1 MPHPTSSAN
10 AEWRRFTT
18 ALAEALAE
26 LTPYTYL
33 VVARPGIAHFVQFA
47 GEPGGDLRAEAASNQ
62 YIETFGPLLTEQDY
76 ARMESLGWR
85 RPTNL
90 PPEMGPPIDPQ
101 GSPNFYRDFAAP
113 VDLAAV
119 ARLAVAALR
128 RVYRVGSLDDLE
140 YNAFHRGG
148 RPIAFPALG
157 LAARRRP
164 TIEEQLAEVER
175 DMIDGTDD
183 EDDNVGGF
191 ILPVSPYD
199 AALSATM
206 PPEIQA
212 AVDGLLR
219 DYDGRTRSAADAGF
233 FPLVSWLNDHFGS
246 LDVQMPGL
254 HRRRPVNPS
263 RETSG
268 LSDAGLLKA
277 AGGAID
283 PGATTDALRLAH
295 IDCYVGEVLDGARE
309 AEAGHEPAW
318 GWVWI
323 ESSEGYR
330 AAVGFG
336 ITEYPGGEV
345 AIEWYS
351 VYARHEGIET
361 ELKGRGWV
369 LDRADLASRTA
380 EEKLGWWHRN

>member
-10 AEWRRFTT
+10 AEWHRFTT

-62 YIETFGPLLTEQDY
+62 YIETFGPLLTEHDY

-90 PPEMGPPIDPQ
+90 PPEVAPPIDPH
-101 GSPNFYRDFAAP
+101 GSPNFYRDFPAP
-113 VDLAAV
+113 VDLTAV

-164 TIEEQLAEVER
+164 TIEEQLAEVGR
-175 DMIDGTDD
+175 DMVD
-183 EDDNVGGF
+183 EA
-191 ILPVSPYD
+191 PSP
-199 AALSATM
+199 TM

-212 AVDGLLR
+212 AVDELLR

-233 FPLVSWLNDHFGS
+233 FPLVSWLQDHFES
-246 LDVQMPGL
+246 LDVQMPGP

-263 RETSG
+263 RETGG
-268 LSDAGLLKA
+268 LSDAGLLTA

-283 PGATTDALRLAH
+283 PGAITDALRLAH
-295 IDCYVGEVLDGARE
+295 IDRYVGEVLDGARE

-318 GWVWI
+318 CWVWI
-323 ESSEGYR
+323 ESTEGYR

-336 ITEYPGGEV
+336 LTEYPGGEV

-369 LDRADLASRTA
+369 LDRADLASRSA
-380 EEKLGWWHRN
+380 DEKLGWWHHN

>member
-10 AEWRRFTT
+10 AEWHRFTT

-90 PPEMGPPIDPQ
+90 PPEVAPPMDPQ
-101 GSPNFYRDFAAP
+101 GSPNFYRDFSAP
-113 VDLAAV
+113 ADLRAV

-128 RVYRVGSLDDLE
+128 SVYQVGSLDDLE
-140 YNAFHRGG
+140 YNAFHQDGQ
-148 RPIAFPALG
+148 PIVFPALG

-164 TIEEQLAEVER
+164 TEEELADVER
-175 DMIDGTDD
+175 DMFDATDEENDG
-183 EDDNVGGF
+183 GGF
-191 ILPVSPYD
+191 ILPASAYD
-199 AALSATM
+199 AARSATM

-233 FPLVSWLNDHFGS
+233 FPLVSWLQDHLES
-246 LDVQMPGL
+246 LDVRMPAP

-263 RETSG
+263 RETG
-268 LSDAGLLKA
+268 VLSDAGLLKA

-283 PGATTDALRLAH
+283 PGAVTDALRLAH
-295 IDCYVGEVLDGARE
+295 IDRYVGEVLDGARE
-309 AEAGHEPAW
+309 AEAGHELAW

-323 ESSEGYR
+323 ESTEGDR

-336 ITEYPGGEV
+336 ITEYPGGEST
-345 AIEWYS
+345 IEWYS
-351 VYARHEGIET
+351 VYAMPEFVET

-369 LDRADLASRTA
+369 LDRADLASRPA
-380 EEKLGWWHRN
+380 DEKLGWWHRN